1 MRLFYIGFMLFVL
14 GNCFTATAQQMIPVQ
29 GKDSVSYFIIRQ
41 ADRLR
46 FQKLDSTELNILA
59 GHVIMEQGKTIFYCD
74 SAVVNK
80 TKKIVEAFGSV
91 HINDNDSVHIYSQY
105 LIYHLDTKVAEVRKK
120 VTMTDG
126 KGTLTSEELQYD
138 SKSRTGVYTT
148 GGKIVNGKTIITS
161 KEATYYADMKD
172 VYFKRDVKLRDPSY
186 NLDTDSLLYNT
197 DTQISTF
204 ITKTKI
210 TDSSGGNIVTTEG
223 NYDMKNKRATFGKR
237 SVIQDGKGVT
247 VTGDN
252 IYTDDSTGNTIITG
266 NGVYVDTVQKVS
278 ILSNR
283 MEANKKTGKFMATQ
297 HPLMIIQQDKD
308 STYITSDTMYSAKVA
323 DLHDSLY
330 QDLPRDTITSK
341 VVVNA
346 KDTAELRYFQCFH
359 HVRIF
364 SDSMQAV
371 CDSLFY
377 TARYSVF
384 RLYKNPIVRANNSQ
398 VMGDTM
404 YLYTRNRKPDRMY
417 VFYDGMAINK
427 SDTGQY
433 NQMSGRTL
441 NAYFKDGGMDYMR
454 AKGSAQSVYYA
465 KDEHDAMIGVNNASA
480 DIIDMKY
487 ENKKLQKVIYRS
499 DVTGTMYPV
508 SQLPD
513 DKKQLRNFKWLDDKR
528 PKTKY
533 ELFEDPGTQN

>member
-1 MRLFYIGFMLFVL
+1 MRLFYVAFTLFLLANSFM
-14 GNCFTATAQQMIPVQ
+14 AAAQQSFAVQ

-41 ADRLR
+41 SDRLR
-46 FQKLDSTELNILA
+46 YQKLDTTELNMFA
-59 GHVIMEQGKTIFYCD
+59 GHVIMEQGKTKFFCD
-74 SAVVNK
+74 SVVVNK
-80 TKKIVEAFGSV
+80 RKNIAEAFGNV
-91 HINDNDSVHIYSQY
+91 HINDNDSIDIYSQY
-105 LIYHLDTKVAEVRKK
+105 LIYHLDTKVAQVRKA
-120 VTMTDG
+120 VRMTDG
-126 KGTLTSEELQYD
+126 KGTLTSDELQYD

-148 GGKIVNGKTIITS
+148 GGKIINGKTTITS

-172 VYFKRDVKLRDPSY
+172 IYFKRDVKLRDPSY
-186 NLDTDSLLYNT
+186 NLDSDSLLYNT
-197 DTQISTF
+197 DTQLSTF
-204 ITKTKI
+204 ITKTII

-223 NYDMKNKRATFGKR
+223 SYDMKHRRATFGKR
-237 SVIQDGKGVT
+237 AVIRDGKGVT
-247 VTGDN
+247 VTGDD

-266 NGVYVDTVQKVS
+266 NGIYIDTVQKIS
-278 ILSNR
+278 ILANR
-283 MEANKKTGKFMATQ
+283 MVANKKTNQFLATQ

-308 STYITSDTMYSAKVA
+308 SIYVSADTLFSARAA
-323 DLHDSLY
+323 DLHDSAY
-330 QDLPRDTITSK
+330 TDLPKDTLAGT

-346 KDTAELRYFQCFH
+346 KDSADLRFFQCYH

-364 SDSMQAV
+364 SDSLQAI

-377 TARYSVF
+377 SARDSVF
-384 RLYKNPIVRANNSQ
+384 RLFKDPIAWANQSQ
-398 VMGDTM
+398 VTGDTM
-404 YLYTRNRKPDRMY
+404 YLYTKNKKPDRMY
-417 VFYDGMAINK
+417 VFYDGLAINK

-441 NAYFKDGGMDYMR
+441 NAYFKDGGIDFMR

-487 ENKKLQKVIYRS
+487 DNKKLHKVIYRS

-508 SQLPD
+508 SQLPE

-533 ELFEDPGTQN
+533 ELFENPTSTK

>member
-1 MRLFYIGFMLFVL
+1 MLLVL
-14 GNCFTATAQQMIPVQ
+14 GNCFTAAAQQIIPVQ

-41 ADRLR
+41 SDRLR
-46 FQKLDSTELNILA
+46 YQKLDTTELNMFA

-74 SAVVNK
+74 SVVINK
-80 TKKIVEAFGSV
+80 RKNIAEAFGNV
-91 HINDNDSVHIYSQY
+91 HINDNDSVNIYSQY
-105 LIYHLDTKVAEVRKK
+105 LIYHLDTKVAEVRKN
-120 VTMTDG
+120 VRMTDG

-237 SVIQDGKGVT
+237 AVIQDGKGVT
-247 VTGDN
+247 VTGDD

-266 NGVYVDTVQKVS
+266 NGVYIDTVQKIS
-278 ILSNR
+278 ILANR
-283 MEANKKTGKFMATQ
+283 MVANKKTNQFLATQ

-308 STYITSDTMYSAKVA
+308 SIYVSADTLFSARAA
-323 DLHDSLY
+323 DLHDSAY
-330 QDLPRDTITSK
+330 KDLPKDTLRTT
-341 VVVNA
+341 VVLNA
-346 KDTAELRYFQCFH
+346 KDTADLRFFQCYH

-364 SDSMQAV
+364 SDSLQAI

-377 TARYSVF
+377 SARDSVF
-384 RLYKNPIVRANNSQ
+384 RLYKEPIVWANQSQ
-398 VMGDTM
+398 VMGDTI
-404 YLYTRNRKPDRMY
+404 YLYTKNKKADRMY

-487 ENKKLQKVIYRS
+487 ENKKLEKVIYRS

-513 DKKQLRNFKWLDDKR
+513 DKKQLRNFKWLDYKR

-533 ELFEDPGTQN
+533 ELFEDPGNHN